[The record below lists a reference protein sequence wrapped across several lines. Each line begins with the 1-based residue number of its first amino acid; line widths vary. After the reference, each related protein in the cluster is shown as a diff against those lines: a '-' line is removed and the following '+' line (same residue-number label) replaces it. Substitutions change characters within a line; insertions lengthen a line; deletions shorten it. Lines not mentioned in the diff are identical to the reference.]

1 MQGKLITL
9 EGPDGSGKSTNLPYL
24 AELLKS
30 KGYLVD
36 CTREPGGT
44 LVGEKIRD
52 LLLSEQMTPMA
63 ELLLFA
69 AARAEH
75 IETFIKPALAAG
87 YIVLCDRFADSTYA
101 YQGVGRGY
109 NNSVLA
115 LETMV
120 HAGFEPDHTLF
131 FDVTLEES
139 QKRLAGRAGQPD
151 HFDLAND
158 AFKTKVYQGY
168 QTRFKQ
174 NSHRMHRINAMLSP
188 EWVRIQIKD
197 WVNLRFVPAN
207 PLTKEV

>member
-9 EGPDGSGKSTNLPYL
+9 EGCDASGKSTNLPYL

-52 LLLSEQMTPMA
+52 LLLGEQMTPMA

-120 HAGFEPDHTLF
+120 HSGFEPNHTLF
-131 FDVTLEES
+131 FDVTLAES
-139 QKRLAGRAGQPD
+139 QKRLIARTEQFD
-151 HFDLAND
+151 HFDAETI
-158 AFKTKVYQGY
+158 AFKTKVHQGY
-168 QTRFKQ
+168 QTRFQQ
-174 NSHRMHRINAMLSP
+174 NKHRMHRIDAMLSP
-188 EWVRIQIKD
+188 NWVQVQIKD
-197 WVNLRFVPAN
+197 WVNKIFVPAN
-207 PLTKEV
+207 PIN